1 MSAAYRLLEAASGL
15 VRTTNSLDEEDRLT
29 LGSRRALF
37 EELSAQIQSVAG
49 VSGGIQETVSAL
61 LKAAEEKIADSSAV
75 EKGKGEEEAENFGV
89 EEISTP
95 ALDKPQR
102 AWAND
107 IDNDRFTPFKP
118 KLEIKPN
125 SIAPLVMKTA
135 SVNEENDEVF
145 GESLGPNEFYLHP
158 YEHELQ
164 KLRYEKWQIEDASS
178 ISVAAY
184 QKRLHDATRPFTN
197 VVTEDD

>member
-118 KLEIKPN
+118 KLKIKPN

-178 ISVAAY
+178 A
-184 QKRLHDATRPFTN
+184 
-197 VVTEDD
+197 